1 MQRVCFCKTVSL
13 FNHVLQPSQAIALFY
28 QSLIFSL
35 KNLAL
40 IRWISS
46 NVDIPTGLQ
55 LLMIDLNGNVTVDDE
70 LLYKQFSN
78 AKRDV
83 EQQTDTTSILKWI
96 SRIVLRLASDCSI
109 SSKSD
114 RSIEFESFNDFLK
127 QFHTISTDDRS
138 TLSDDDEGIS
148 SDDLDD
154 EDISRKA
161 IHRALMK
168 CIDYITSFSMT
179 NSSNNDEIKTNTSE
193 MQDFESN
200 SVALY
205 NQEIIQ
211 ILCSD
216 TLELEIE
223 LARDLRQSSFELSS
237 TLTTQHLPHDN
248 RFYSVW
254 SALWRDVTIE
264 YLQFN
269 DQNQLRKVSLD
280 NHGNLNNSMNEN
292 RRWSTRENDRVLDEI
307 AKRQQ
312 NLRKTIQLNRKEE
325 SDSVCLHDK
334 LMSEI
339 RQKRI
344 LKPTANQ
351 SLNLTKSLESSR
363 KRIRPVKDLTESDIS
378 SDDDDEQRDEYG
390 RKRVA
395 VIDCLLESSSSSSP
409 EDITDTEST
418 INNKCV
424 SENGDDYVDLTMDAL
439 TLMNNNHNHNTKSSS
454 NKINYTQIEPFEL
467 EYISMEEIIRLQE
480 RIFKLMKDNSS
491 TLSLTFDE
499 FCHIRNVI
507 TRAELETL
515 LFDEKLYSE
524 VAQGKLCFNCR
535 KVHFNL
541 LTFTF
546 GIQCNVCKQ
555 KVCRNCVTQIALPQE
570 KLNDVPIHTFTP
582 LSFPSSVLNSDRFY
596 SLDNQSPLTPVM
608 NDVFNDLTH
617 DESESRR
624 NSTPG
629 NVRNVTDLNNWRTK
643 PIDICT
649 DCFFLLQQIR
659 KKARQRHVNRPI
671 VPSKSSSFNRS
682 HHSSSRSPST
692 YNLSSSSSASSIAAL
707 LAQKQQQQQQQ
718 LQQFSVIPKS
728 NSVQSNLKQAKSV
741 QELSGSN
748 DPLQTLTTIGA
759 TGGTPRVTLS
769 RRHLFLKLQPA
780 YDGKI
785 NNIKTG

>member
-1 MQRVCFCKTVSL
+1 MPNKTLFMLPSSLMQRVCFCKTVSL
-13 FNHVLQPSQAIALFY
+13 FNHVLQPSQALALFY
-28 QSLIFSL
+28 QSLVFSL

-40 IRWISS
+40 VRWISS
-46 NVDIPTGLQ
+46 NVDIPNGLQ

-70 LLYKQFSN
+70 LFYKQFSS

-83 EQQTDTTSILKWI
+83 EQPSDTTSILRWI
-96 SRIVLRLASDCSI
+96 SRIVFRLASDCSI
-109 SSKSD
+109 SSKLD
-114 RSIEFESFNDFLK
+114 RSLEFESFNEFLK
-127 QFHTISTDDRS
+127 QFHTISADDRS

-168 CIDYITSFSMT
+168 CIDYITSSSVT
-179 NSSNNDEIKTNTSE
+179 NSNNDENKTNTTE
-193 MQDFESN
+193 MQDLESN
-200 SVALY
+200 SIALY

-223 LARDLRQSSFELSS
+223 LARELRQSSFELSS
-237 TLTTQHLPHDN
+237 TLTTQPLPHDST
-248 RFYSVW
+248 FYSAW
-254 SALWRDVTIE
+254 ATLWRNVTAE
-264 YLQFN
+264 YLQFS
-269 DQNQLRKVSLD
+269 DQSQLRKVSLD
-280 NHGNLNNSMNEN
+280 NYGNLNSSIDNN
-292 RRWSTRENDRVLDEI
+292 RRWSIRENDRVLDEI

-312 NLRKTIQLNRKEE
+312 NLRKTVTLDRRDE
-325 SDSVCLHDK
+325 SDHMCLHDR

-339 RQKRI
+339 KQKRI
-344 LKPTANQ
+344 LKSIVDQ
-351 SLNLTKSLESSR
+351 SLISTTSLDSSR
-363 KRIRPVKDLTESDIS
+363 KRIRPVKNLIESDLS
-378 SDDDDEQRDEYG
+378 SDDQDDELQRDEHG

-395 VIDCLLESSSSSSP
+395 VIDCLLESSSPSSA
-409 EDITDTEST
+409 EDIAD
-418 INNKCV
+418 NK
-424 SENGDDYVDLTMDAL
+424 
-439 TLMNNNHNHNTKSSS
+439 
-454 NKINYTQIEPFEL
+454 
-467 EYISMEEIIRLQE
+467 R
-480 RIFKLMKDNSS
+480 LMKDNSN

-515 LFDEKLYSE
+515 LFDDKLYAD

-546 GIQCNVCKQ
+546 GIQCSVCKQ
-555 KVCRNCVTQIALPQE
+555 KVCRSCVTQIALPKE
-570 KLNDVPIHTFTP
+570 KLTDVPIHTFTP
-582 LSFPSSVLNSDRFY
+582 LTMPQSLISSEKSY
-596 SLDNQSPLTPVM
+596 SLDIQSPLTPVM
-608 NDVFNDLTH
+608 NDILNDLTH
-617 DESESRR
+617 DEQETRR
-624 NSTPG
+624 CSTPASIHNSPNINDG
-629 NVRNVTDLNNWRTK
+629 SAK

-659 KKARQRHVNRPI
+659 KKARQRHVNRPT

-692 YNLSSSSSASSIAAL
+692 YNLSSSSSTSSIAVL
-707 LAQKQQQQQQQ
+707 LAQKQQQQQQYPHQ
-718 LQQFSVIPKS
+718 CSFIPKS

-741 QELSGSN
+741 QEISGIN
-748 DPLQTLTTIGA
+748 DSLQTLTTIGA
-759 TGGTPRVTLS
+759 TGGTPRVSLS
-769 RRHLFLKLQPA
+769 RRHLFLKLEPA

-785 NNIKTG
+785 TNIKTG

>member
-46 NVDIPTGLQ
+46 NVDIPNGLQ
-55 LLMIDLNGNVTVDDE
+55 LLMIDLNGNVTIDDE

-78 AKRDV
+78 PKRDV
-83 EQQTDTTSILKWI
+83 EQQKDTISILKWI

-127 QFHTISTDDRS
+127 QFHTVSTDDRS

-179 NSSNNDEIKTNTSE
+179 NSSNNDEIKINTRE
-193 MQDFESN
+193 MQDFENN
-200 SVALY
+200 SIALY

-237 TLTTQHLPHDN
+237 TLTTQPLSHDN

-254 SALWRDVTIE
+254 AALWRNVTLE

-280 NHGNLNNSMNEN
+280 NYGNLNNSMNEN

-307 AKRQQ
+307 AKQQ
-312 NLRKTIQLNRKEE
+312 KNLRKTIQLNRKDEF
-325 SDSVCLHDK
+325 DHICLHDK

-339 RQKRI
+339 KQKRI
-344 LKPTANQ
+344 LKPIGNQ
-351 SLNLTKSLESSR
+351 SLNSTTSLDSSR
-363 KRIRPVKDLTESDIS
+363 KRIRPVKDLMDSDIS

-395 VIDCLLESSSSSSP
+395 VIDCLLESSSPSSP
-409 EDITDTEST
+409 EDIIDTKT
-418 INNKCV
+418 KNKYKRV

-439 TLMNNNHNHNTKSSS
+439 TLMKTNNNTKSLS
-454 NKINYTQIEPFEL
+454 KKKNYTHIEPFEL
-467 EYISMEEIIRLQE
+467 EHISMEEIIRL
-480 RIFKLMKDNSS
+480 MKDNSN

-535 KVHFNL
+535 KIHFNL

-555 KVCRNCVTQIALPQE
+555 KVCRNCVTRIALPQE

-582 LSFPSSVLNSDRFY
+582 LACPPSLLNSDRSY

-608 NDVFNDLTH
+608 NDVLNDLTH

-624 NSTPG
+624 SSTPA
-629 NVRNVTDLNNWRTK
+629 NVHHISNLNNWHTK

-682 HHSSSRSPST
+682 HYSSSCSPST

-718 LQQFSVIPKS
+718 QCSLIPKS
-728 NSVQSNLKQAKSV
+728 NSIQSNLKQAKSV
-741 QELSGSN
+741 QELSGNN

-759 TGGTPRVTLS
+759 TGGTPKVSLS

-780 YDGKI
+780 YDGKL